1 MIMTDFELIKLAKS
15 DGVARVTF
23 NKAKQ
28 HNVFNIEMMN
38 QFIAVLEEL
47 IQDKNLKCVVLQAE
61 GKSWCAGLDVGDHR
75 PENADEMIAV
85 FNKSLTLIGDFEI
98 PTIAAVRGACLG
110 GGLEYAI
117 ACDVIIASK
126 RAKFGQPEIKLGFL
140 PPYAAIRLPLLVGPS
155 KTIEVCTSGKIY
167 SADEARS
174 MGFVSQTVEDE
185 EFETAVDKFIGEIKA
200 NSPLI
205 IRLNKRA
212 VTQHLGMNFSDA
224 LEGVSDFFL
233 NTLMKTEDTLEGI
246 DSFYA
251 KRRPEWKNK

>member
-1 MIMTDFELIKLAKS
+1 MTELDAIKFSKT
-15 DGVARVTF
+15 DGIARIIF
-23 NKAKQ
+23 ARPKQ
-28 HNVFNIEMMN
+28 HNVFNIDMMN
-38 QFIAVLEEL
+38 QFIQAMENLAK
-47 IQDKNLKCVVLQAE
+47 DKELKCVVLEAE

-85 FNKSLTLIGDFEI
+85 FNRSLKLIGEFEI

-110 GGLEYAI
+110 GGMEYAI
-117 ACDVIIASK
+117 ACDVVIAGK

-140 PPYAAIRLPLLVGPS
+140 PPYAAIRLPLLVGPA

-167 SADEARS
+167 SADEAQA
-174 MGFVSQTVEDE
+174 MGFVSQVVEDDG
-185 EFETAVDKFIGEIKA
+185 FEAAVDEFVAEIRA

-212 VTQHLGMNFSDA
+212 VTQHLGMGFYDA
-224 LEGVSDFFL
+224 MDSVSDLFL
-233 NTLMKTEDTLEGI
+233 NTLLKTEDTLEGI

-251 KRRPEWKNK
+251 KRKPEWKNR

>member
-1 MIMTDFELIKLAKS
+1 MSDFEFIKLVKS
-15 DGVARVTF
+15 DGVARVVF
-23 NKAKQ
+23 ARPKQ

-38 QFIAVLEEL
+38 QFISVLEDL
-47 IQDKNLKCVVLQAE
+47 RTDKDLKCVVLEAE
-61 GKSWCAGLDVGDHR
+61 GKSWCAGLDVGDHK

-85 FNKSLTLIGDFEI
+85 FNQSLKIIGAFEV

-110 GGLEYAI
+110 GGMEYAI

-140 PPYAAIRLPLLVGPS
+140 PPYAAIRLPLLVGPA

-167 SADEARS
+167 SAEEART
-174 MGFVSQTVEDE
+174 MGFVSQTAEEDD
-185 EFETAVDKFIGEIKA
+185 FDAAVNSFIDEIKA

-212 VTQHLGMNFSDA
+212 VMQHLGMNFSDA
-224 LEGVSDFFL
+224 VDSVSDLFL
-233 NTLMKTEDTLEGI
+233 NTLLKTEDTLEGI
-246 DSFYA
+246 DSFYE
-251 KRRPEWKNK
+251 KRRPVWKNK